1 MSVVKR
7 REERDQRK
15 SILIV
20 KTSGGAVRSATRGER
35 EGREGR
41 EGRGEVK
48 SDNLIRE
55 LRVEVLKPLR
65 QMIILETD
73 KKNSENDNSVL
84 FEED

>member
-20 KTSGGAVRSATRGER
+20 KTSGGAVRSATRGE
-35 EGREGR
+35 REGR